1 MANKLCC
8 PEMEKKLLETKKG
21 RHSMK
26 LVGLFP
32 YLKRPKVK
40 EVTLELI
47 KLLESTG
54 YRVLLARENAAG
66 LGREDLG
73 CSNQELVERIEI
85 AIALG
90 GDGTLLSVA
99 RLLYPRQTPI
109 FGVNLGHMGFLT
121 EIDDHDI
128 ADAVHRLQA
137 GDYYLENRIMVEA
150 ELHREGVTKERLVG
164 LNDIVVTKGAS
175 SRMLRLEIRIDG
187 HLTAAFAAD
196 GLIVSTPT
204 GSTAYSLSA
213 GGPVLEPS
221 LYALIITPICAHSIF
236 ARPLIVGSKA
246 RIEIGF
252 ISPPKQA
259 MITADGREGVSLQ
272 EGDIIRCYTA
282 FQPTKLIRFKE
293 RSFYDLLRERFKD
306 L

>member
-1 MANKLCC
+1 
-8 PEMEKKLLETKKG
+8 
-21 RHSMK
+21 MK

-32 YLKRPKVK
+32 YLKRPKVT

-54 YRVLLARENAAG
+54 YQVLLAGENAAE

-73 CSNQELVERIEI
+73 YNSRELVERIEI

-99 RLLYPRQTPI
+99 RRLYPRQTPI

-137 GDYYLENRIMVEA
+137 GDFYLEDRIMVEA
-150 ELHREGVTKERLVG
+150 ELRREGVIRERLVG
-164 LNDIVVTKGAS
+164 LNDIVVAKGAS
-175 SRMLRLEIRIDG
+175 SRMLRFETRIDG
-187 HLTAAFAAD
+187 HLTAGFAAD

-213 GGPVLEPS
+213 GGPVLEPR
-221 LYALIITPICAHSIF
+221 LCALIITPICAHSIF
-236 ARPLIVGSKA
+236 ARPLVVGRNA

-252 ISPPKQA
+252 TSPPKQA

-272 EGDIIRCYTA
+272 EGDIIRCFTT

-306 L
+306 I